1 MCTLIPMF
9 SYIIFF
15 TGLSFHLSFTGGTV
29 ILALT
34 SIMES
39 TLFSGS
45 IYMIN
50 YEMDPNNSALRM
62 SIFNSVGQSAGFVS
76 PLLMAVITATDPDTP
91 DYDSVY
97 RQRWAYFFY
106 TVAGIA
112 ALGCL
117 VIVMAYIL
125 RPSEWVN
132 RDRKVNVEEAA

>member
-1 MCTLIPMF
+1 
-9 SYIIFF
+9 
-15 TGLSFHLSFTGGTV
+15 
-29 ILALT
+29 
-34 SIMES
+34 
-39 TLFSGS
+39 
-45 IYMIN
+45 MIN

-91 DYDSVY
+91 DFDSVY